1 MLQEN
6 TIQQPGVKES
16 SEKSSN
22 PIVRWLASALSYIF
36 HPLFIPTYVFL
47 FLMNAFPY
55 EFADITDWQLKMR
68 LFGVF
73 WLTAFFPAF
82 AVFLLWRLKF
92 SDSIFLRTQKERI
105 VPYVITMFFYW
116 WMYYLSRNFNDQPIV
131 LRFFF
136 MGIFIATVFGLII
149 NNYFKI
155 SLHGMGVGGAC
166 TAIILFSMYYHLN
179 FGGTISA
186 CILLGGLVCSSRFV
200 VSDHTNKEIYTGLAV
215 GIGCQLLSYWF
226 IM

>member
-1 MLQEN
+1 MITEK
-6 TIQQPGVKES
+6 TIQVENRNSNTHRMGS
-16 SEKSSN
+16 SLLKW
-22 PIVRWLASALSYIF
+22 PASAISYIF

-47 FLMNAFPY
+47 FLLKAFPY
-55 EFADITDWQLKMR
+55 EFADITDWQLQMK

-116 WMYYLSRNFNDQPIV
+116 WMYYLSRNFQDQPIV

-136 MGIFIATVFGLII
+136 MGIFIATVFGLIL

-155 SLHGMGVGGAC
+155 SLHAMGIGGAT
-166 TAIILFSMYYHLN
+166 TAIILFSIYYHLN
-179 FGGTISA
+179 FGAVISLS
-186 CILLGGLVCSSRFV
+186 ILLCGIVCTSRFL
-200 VSDHTNKEIYTGLAV
+200 VSDHTNKEIYAGLAV
-215 GIGCQLLSYWF
+215 GIGCQLLAYWF

>member
-1 MLQEN
+1 MITEK
-6 TIQQPGVKES
+6 TIQVENRNSNTLRMGS
-16 SEKSSN
+16 SLLKW
-22 PIVRWLASALSYIF
+22 PASAISYIF

-47 FLMNAFPY
+47 FLLKAFPY
-55 EFADITDWQLKMR
+55 EFADITDWQLQMK

-116 WMYYLSRNFNDQPIV
+116 WMYYLSRNFQDQPIV

-136 MGIFIATVFGLII
+136 MGIFIATVFGLIL

-155 SLHGMGVGGAC
+155 SLHAMGIGGAT
-166 TAIILFSMYYHLN
+166 TAIILFSIYYHLN
-179 FGGTISA
+179 FGAVISLS
-186 CILLGGLVCSSRFV
+186 ILLCGIVCTSRFL
-200 VSDHTNKEIYTGLAV
+200 VSDHTNKEIYAGLAV
-215 GIGCQLLSYWF
+215 GIGCQLLAYWF